1 MKDKLLLPTCLSC
14 NAHLLFDERL
24 PKKQN
29 GVLMKPGDRYCL
41 GSKKPIRF
49 GRKDPKIYPPKWCP
63 KRKSSCEVRVY
74 GFKSVQ
80 NWYLHDRLCRDLG
93 RAISPNASDYCL
105 EEECTTDLTPSNS
118 GTAWRNGSTPIC
130 CRSGYITTGS
140 LRSTTGSGRFAFIKR
155 RPALK
160 SFQSSIRP
168 KQGETR
174 RSKMKKVDN

>member
-1 MKDKLLLPTCLSC
+1 MKDKLLLPTCLGCS
-14 NAHLLFDERL
+14 AHLLFDERL

-105 EEECTTDLTPSNS
+105 EEECTTDLTPKQF
-118 GTAWRNGSTPIC
+118 WD
-130 CRSGYITTGS
+130 S
-140 LRSTTGSGRFAFIKR
+140 LEERLYSDLLPVRVYNHWIIEIDDGLRPVCFYKR

-160 SFQSSIRP
+160 SSHSSIRP